1 MAWTIKYADTAVRQ
15 LKKLDKPVARRILDY
30 MDEKVATAEDPHS
43 LGKALTGPMGGLWRF
58 RVGDYRVV
66 CEIHNGQLV
75 VLVLE
80 IGNRKEVYRK

>member
-15 LKKLDKPVARRILDY
+15 LKKLDRPVARRILDY
-30 MDEKVATAEDPHS
+30 MDDRVATAENPHS

-66 CEIHNGQLV
+66 CEIRDDELV

-80 IGNRKEVYRK
+80 IGDRKEIYRD

>member
-15 LKKLDKPVARRILDY
+15 LKKLDRPVARRILDY
-30 MDEKVATAEDPHS
+30 MDDRVATAENPHS
-43 LGKALTGPMGGLWRF
+43 LGKALTGHMGGLWRF

-66 CEIHNGQLV
+66 CEIRDGELV

-80 IGNRKEVYRK
+80 IGDRKEIYRD